1 MQLIYDGH
9 CPNVTIIYNLGTVLA
24 RGRGGQQVKK
34 YIQFKIF
41 PTGGGEVPKSKYFTI
56 QNIEKVVIGDLQP
69 NLLQMW
75 LYIIEIVP
83 M

>member
-9 CPNVTIIYNLGTVLA
+9 CPNVTIIYNLGTDLA

-41 PTGGGEVPKSKYFTI
+41 PKGGRCRTKIKIFHNSKYR
-56 QNIEKVVIGDLQP
+56 ESCD
-69 NLLQMW
+69 W
-75 LYIIEIVP
+75 
-83 M
+83 

>member
-1 MQLIYDGH
+1 MQLIYD
-9 CPNVTIIYNLGTVLA
+9 VTIIYNLGTDLA

-41 PTGGGEVPKSKYFTI
+41 PTVGGGGPAPKSKYSTI

-69 NLLQMW
+69 NLLHIW
-75 LYIIEIVP
+75 LIYN
-83 M
+83 